1 MIVHFAFLYGWIRER
16 ARWSKYCVLMSYPS
30 EQETVPRDFP
40 HWSSKHRFSSF
51 GPYIVNPPL
60 TRHEVKMAAG
70 YNCPLFCF
78 AFFFF
83 FFFSFLWLS
92 HLQTGRGK
100 NIVSMYLLSCSL
112 TDASSSEPTVIST
125 AVPTASPTSTKQP
138 SQQGRYFSVSL
149 LRLILA
155 LSAFFFCLFTLTSS
169 WSINSPPHPHPQ
181 PPKKYHYR
189 AVMTSH

>member
-16 ARWSKYCVLMSYPS
+16 ARWSKYCVLMGYPS

-40 HWSSKHRFSSF
+40 HWSSKRRFTSF
-51 GPYIVNPPL
+51 GPYIVNPLL
-60 TRHEVKMAAG
+60 TRHEVKMAAA

-78 AFFFF
+78 VFFFF

-112 TDASSSEPTVIST
+112 TDALSSEPTVIST
-125 AVPTASPTSTKQP
+125 AVSTASPTSTKQP

-155 LSAFFFCLFTLTSS
+155 LSGFFFFCLFTLTSS
-169 WSINSPPHPHPQ
+169 WSINSPPHPHPH
-181 PPKKYHYR
+181 PP
-189 AVMTSH
+189 

>member
-1 MIVHFAFLYGWIRER
+1 
-16 ARWSKYCVLMSYPS
+16 MSYPS

-40 HWSSKHRFSSF
+40 HWSSKHRFTSF